1 MSMIT
6 PSPVWFNEP
15 VEGVSIELSD
25 GAATN
30 CFDHDD

>member
-1 MSMIT
+1 MIT
-6 PSPVWFNEP
+6 PSPVWFDKP

-30 CFDHDD
+30 GFNHDELE